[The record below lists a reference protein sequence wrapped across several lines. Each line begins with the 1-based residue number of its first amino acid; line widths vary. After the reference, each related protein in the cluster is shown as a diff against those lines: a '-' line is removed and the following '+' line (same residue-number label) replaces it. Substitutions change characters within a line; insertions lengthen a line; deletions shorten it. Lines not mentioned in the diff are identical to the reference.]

1 MDDAVS
7 NARLRQAHDTA
18 SGVESPVSAVCW
30 PAIFAG
36 AFVMAAATLVLL
48 ALGSGIGL
56 AMVSPWPG
64 SGASLTTF
72 GIVTAIGLIVVQW
85 LSAGLGGY
93 VTGRL
98 RTKWTNV
105 HTHEVFFRDTANGLL
120 AWALATVVGAFM
132 LGSATS
138 AAIGTGVHAAA
149 TVAGGAAQGAAGAAT
164 TAGAF
169 DARGYDIDSLFRPTQ
184 PNATAA
190 SADVRTEATRILAK
204 GLAAG
209 DVPAADRTYLAQLVA
224 VHTGLSEPDAQKRV
238 DDVIASE
245 KAAAAD
251 AKKAADTARKA
262 ATALSIFTALS
273 MVIGAFCASTAAA
286 LGGRQ
291 RDEPAY

>member
-1 MDDAVS
+1 
-7 NARLRQAHDTA
+7 
-18 SGVESPVSAVCW
+18 
-30 PAIFAG
+30 
-36 AFVMAAATLVLL
+36 
-48 ALGSGIGL
+48 
-56 AMVSPWPG
+56 MVSPWPG

-98 RTKWTNV
+98 RTKWANV

-169 DARGYDIDSLFRPTQ
+169 DPRGYDIDTLFRPTQ

-190 SADVRTEATRILAK
+190 SADVRGEVTRILAK
-204 GLAAG
+204 GLANG

-224 VHTGLSEPDAQKRV
+224 AHAGLSEPDAQKRV

-273 MVIGAFCASTAAA
+273 MVIGAFCASAAAA

>member
-1 MDDAVS
+1 
-7 NARLRQAHDTA
+7 
-18 SGVESPVSAVCW
+18 
-30 PAIFAG
+30 
-36 AFVMAAATLVLL
+36 MAAATLILL
-48 ALGSGIGL
+48 ALGSGVGL

-64 SGASLTTF
+64 SGASPTTF

-98 RTKWTNV
+98 RTKWANV

-120 AWALATVVGAFM
+120 AWALATVVGVFLLA
-132 LGSATS
+132 SATS

-149 TVAGGAAQGAAGAAT
+149 TVAAGAAQGAAGAAT
-164 TAGAF
+164 AGTF
-169 DARGYDIDSLFRPTQ
+169 DPRAYDIDTLFRPSR
-184 PNATAA
+184 PDATVAT
-190 SADVRTEATRILAK
+190 ADVRTEATRILAK
-204 GLAAG
+204 GLASG

-224 VHTGLSEPDAQKRV
+224 AHTGLSEPDAQKRV
-238 DDVIASE
+238 DDIIASE
-245 KAAAAD
+245 NAAAAE

-273 MVIGAFCASTAAA
+273 MVIGAFCASAAAA

-291 RDEPAY
+291 RDEHA